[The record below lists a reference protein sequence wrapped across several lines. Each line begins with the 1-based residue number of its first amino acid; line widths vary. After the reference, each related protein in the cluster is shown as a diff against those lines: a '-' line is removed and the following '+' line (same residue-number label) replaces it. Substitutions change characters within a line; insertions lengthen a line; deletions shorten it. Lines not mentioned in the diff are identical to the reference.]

1 MKISQ
6 GIRVVELVPQGYTTG
21 SKLVLAGA
29 EIHELDG
36 RYVGFWHARDI
47 PREYKR
53 ELLRELAANWMPPNY
68 DREALR

>member
-1 MKISQ
+1 MKVSQ
-6 GIRVVELVPQGYTTG
+6 GLRVVELVAQGHTTG
-21 SKLVLAGA
+21 NKLVLAGA

-53 ELLRELAANWMPPNY
+53 ELLQELAANWYPPQY
-68 DREALR
+68 DRSALR